1 MYNREDLQNRVE
13 IAISDIHKLNIVKQ
27 IRERALFQLKEYF
40 DSNKILQILNKMI
53 PIQTLSEN
61 ELINLCTFLRR
72 NGILNINPSEYWT
85 DIEQTTASNDRVK
98 MNQYSN
104 IQTLNLQNVLKID
117 GFNTQYV
124 TQLSYEQLAN
134 LLNVGLI
141 SYNFATQRRARV
153 IKVRN
158 RVERVASI
166 NMDNVQAI
174 KNEILNGTFQTNT
187 ITLNIRATG
196 KEMFSYS
203 SENMSLSIPIS
214 KEDNSIDCIDGY
226 HRLKAIQLAYSEN
239 KNIEGSMI
247 VSIKNLTLEQARY
260 FILQESKG
268 TLNNQHD
275 LELYDMSGNIAKLIH
290 EINTYN
296 NKNNI
301 LYNSITSENNNANT
315 LIFYDVFAEILQISF
330 GDLLNESNVIE
341 LYKLKQFIV
350 DVYSIVYSLICKR
363 FNANTVREL
372 TGLPVDQMVM
382 SGFLFIA
389 HEMYVSNNKEVDVQ
403 KLEKIVKKIDFNDD
417 RLTYNNFNDKYDVNR
432 YTKAWIKLAKVK
444 LK

>member
-13 IAISDIHKLNIVKQ
+13 IAISDIHKLNMAKQ
-27 IRERALFQLKEYF
+27 IRERMLFQMKEYF
-40 DSNKILQILNKMI
+40 DSNKTLQILNKMI

-85 DIEQTTASNDRVK
+85 EIEQTTASNDRVK

-214 KEDNSIDCIDGY
+214 EDNSIDCIDGY
-226 HRLKAIQLAYSEN
+226 HRLKAIQLAYGEN
-239 KNIEGSMI
+239 NNIKGSMI
-247 VSIKNLTLEQARY
+247 VSIKNLTVEQARY
-260 FILQESKG
+260 FIIQESKG

-275 LELYDMSGNIAKLIH
+275 IELYDMSGNIAKLTH

-315 LIFYDVFAEILQISF
+315 LIFYDTFAEILRLSF
-330 GDLLNESNVIE
+330 GDLLNEADTIE
-341 LYKLKQFIV
+341 IYKLKQFIV

-363 FNANTVREL
+363 FNVNSVQEL
-372 TGLPVDQMVM
+372 TGLPADQMFM
-382 SGFLFIA
+382 CGFLFVA
-389 HEMYVSNNKEVDVQ
+389 HEMYVTNNNEVDVQ
-403 KLEKIVKKIDFNDD
+403 KLEKIVRKIDFDDD
-417 RLTYNNFNDKYDVNR
+417 RLTYTNFNDKYDVNR
-432 YTKAWIKLAKVK
+432 YVKAWIKLAKVK
-444 LK
+444 TK

>member
-13 IAISDIHKLNIVKQ
+13 MTISDIHKLNMAKQ
-27 IRERALFQLKEYF
+27 IRERMLFQLKEYF
-40 DSNKILQILNKMI
+40 DSNKTLQILNKMI

-61 ELINLCTFLRR
+61 ELINLCMFLRR
-72 NGILNINPSEYWT
+72 NGILNINPSDYWT
-85 DIEQTTASNDRVK
+85 EIEQTKASNDIIK

-158 RVERVASI
+158 RVERVATI
-166 NMDNVQAI
+166 NMENVQAI
-174 KNEILNGTFQTNT
+174 KNEIINGTFQTNT

-203 SENMSLSIPIS
+203 SEN
-214 KEDNSIDCIDGY
+214 
-226 HRLKAIQLAYSEN
+226 
-239 KNIEGSMI
+239 KNIKGSMI
-247 VSIKNLTLEQARY
+247 VSIKNLTIEQARY

-268 TLNNQHD
+268 TLNNQHE

-290 EINTYN
+290 EINSYN

-301 LYNSITSENNNANT
+301 LYNSITSKNNDVNT
-315 LIFYDVFAEILQISF
+315 LIFYDVFAEILQLSF
-330 GDLLNESNVIE
+330 GDLLNEADTIE

-350 DVYSIVYSLICKR
+350 DVYSIAYSLICKR
-363 FNANTVREL
+363 FNVNTVREL
-372 TGLPVDQMVM
+372 TGVAVDQMLM
-382 SGFLFIA
+382 CGFLFVA

-403 KLEKIVKKIDFNDD
+403 KLEKIVRKIDFDD
-417 RLTYNNFNDKYDVNR
+417 DKLTYTNFNDKYDVNR

-444 LK
+444 IK

>member
-13 IAISDIHKLNIVKQ
+13 MTISDIHKLNIVKQ
-27 IRERALFQLKEYF
+27 IRERMLFQLKEYF

-61 ELINLCTFLRR
+61 ELINLCMFLRR
-72 NGILNINPSEYWT
+72 NGILNINPSDYWT
-85 DIEQTTASNDRVK
+85 EIEQTTASNDRIK

-141 SYNFATQRRARV
+141 SYNFATQRRAKV

-166 NMDNVQAI
+166 NMDNVLDI
-174 KNEILNGTFQTNT
+174 KNEILNGTFQINT

-203 SENMSLSIPIS
+203 SENMALSIPIS
-214 KEDNSIDCIDGY
+214 EDNSIDCIDGY

-239 KNIEGSMI
+239 KNIKGSMI
-247 VSIKNLTLEQARY
+247 VSIKNLSVEQARY

-268 TLNNQHD
+268 TLNNQHE

-290 EINTYN
+290 EINSYN

-301 LYNSITSENNNANT
+301 LYNSITSKNNDVNT
-315 LIFYDVFAEILQISF
+315 LIFYDVFAEILQLSF
-330 GDLLNESNVIE
+330 GDLLNEADTIE

-350 DVYSIVYSLICKR
+350 DTYSIAYSLICKR
-363 FNANTVREL
+363 FNVNTVREL
-372 TGLPVDQMVM
+372 TGLPIDQMFM
-382 SGFLFIA
+382 SGFLFVA
-389 HEMYVSNNKEVDVQ
+389 YEMYTSNNKEVDVQ
-403 KLEKIVKKIDFNDD
+403 KLEKIVRKIDFNDD
-417 RLTYNNFNDKYDVNR
+417 KLTYTNFNDKYDVNR
-432 YTKAWIKLAKVK
+432 YVKAWIKLAKVK
-444 LK
+444 TK

>member
-13 IAISDIHKLNIVKQ
+13 IAISDIHKLNMAKQ
-27 IRERALFQLKEYF
+27 IRERMLFQLKEYF
-40 DSNKILQILNKMI
+40 DSNKTLQILNKMI

-85 DIEQTTASNDRVK
+85 EIEQTTASNDRIK
-98 MNQYSN
+98 INKYSN

-214 KEDNSIDCIDGY
+214 EDNSIDCIDGY
-226 HRLKAIQLAYSEN
+226 HRLKAIQLAYGEN
-239 KNIEGSMI
+239 NNIKGSMI
-247 VSIKNLTLEQARY
+247 VSIKNLTVEQARY
-260 FILQESKG
+260 FIIQESKG

-275 LELYDMSGNIAKLIH
+275 IELYDMSGNIAKLTH

-315 LIFYDVFAEILQISF
+315 LIFYDTFAEILRLSF
-330 GDLLNESNVIE
+330 GDLLNEADTIE
-341 LYKLKQFIV
+341 IYKLKQFIV

-363 FNANTVREL
+363 FNVNSVQEL
-372 TGLPVDQMVM
+372 TGLPADQMFM
-382 SGFLFIA
+382 CGFLFVA
-389 HEMYVSNNKEVDVQ
+389 HEMYVTNNNEVDVQ
-403 KLEKIVKKIDFNDD
+403 KLEKIVRKIDFDDD
-417 RLTYNNFNDKYDVNR
+417 RLTYTNFNDKYDVNR
-432 YTKAWIKLAKVK
+432 YVKAWIKLAKVK
-444 LK
+444 IK

>member
-13 IAISDIHKLNIVKQ
+13 MTISDIHKLNMAKQ
-27 IRERALFQLKEYF
+27 IKERALFQLKEYF
-40 DSNKILQILNKMI
+40 DTNKILQILNKMI

-61 ELINLCTFLRR
+61 ELINLCTFLRC
-72 NGILNINPSEYWT
+72 NGILNINPSDYWT
-85 DIEQTTASNDRVK
+85 EIEQTKASNDIIK

-141 SYNFATQRRARV
+141 SYNFATQRRARI

-166 NMDNVQAI
+166 NMENVHAI
-174 KNEILNGTFQTNT
+174 KNELLNGTFQTNT

-203 SENMSLSIPIS
+203 SENMALSIPIS
-214 KEDNSIDCIDGY
+214 EDNSIDCIDGY

-239 KNIEGSMI
+239 KNIKGSMI
-247 VSIKNLTLEQARY
+247 VSIKNLTVEQARY
-260 FILQESKG
+260 FIIQESKG
-268 TLNNQHD
+268 TLNNQHE
-275 LELYDMSGNIAKLIH
+275 LELYDMSINVAKLIH
-290 EINTYN
+290 EINSYN

-315 LIFYDVFAEILQISF
+315 LIFYDVFAEILQLSF
-330 GDLLNESNVIE
+330 GDLLNEADTIE

-350 DVYSIVYSLICKR
+350 DVYSIAYSLICKR
-363 FNANTVREL
+363 CNVNTVREL
-372 TGLPVDQMVM
+372 TGLPIDQMFM
-382 SGFLFIA
+382 CGLLFVA
-389 HEMYVSNNKEVDVQ
+389 YEMYVTNNKEVDVQ
-403 KLEKIVKKIDFNDD
+403 KLEKIVRKIDFNDD
-417 RLTYNNFNDKYDVNR
+417 KLTYTNFNDKYDVNR
-432 YTKAWIKLAKVK
+432 YVKAWIKLAKVK
-444 LK
+444 TK

>member
-13 IAISDIHKLNIVKQ
+13 IAISDIHKLNMAKQ
-27 IRERALFQLKEYF
+27 IRERMLFQLKEYF
-40 DSNKILQILNKMI
+40 DSNKTLQILNKMI

-85 DIEQTTASNDRVK
+85 EIEQTTASNDRIK
-98 MNQYSN
+98 INKYSN

-214 KEDNSIDCIDGY
+214 EDNSIDCIDGY
-226 HRLKAIQLAYSEN
+226 HRLKAIQLAYGEN
-239 KNIEGSMI
+239 NNIKGSMI
-247 VSIKNLTLEQARY
+247 VSIKNLTVEQARY
-260 FILQESKG
+260 FIIQESKG

-275 LELYDMSGNIAKLIH
+275 IELYDMSGNIAKLTH

-315 LIFYDVFAEILQISF
+315 LIFYDTFAEILRLSF
-330 GDLLNESNVIE
+330 GDLLNEADTIE
-341 LYKLKQFIV
+341 IYKLKQFIV

-363 FNANTVREL
+363 FNVNSVQEL
-372 TGLPVDQMVM
+372 TGLPADQMFM
-382 SGFLFIA
+382 CGFLFVA
-389 HEMYVSNNKEVDVQ
+389 HEMYVSNNNEVDVQ
-403 KLEKIVKKIDFNDD
+403 KLEKIVRKIDFNDD
-417 RLTYNNFNDKYDVNR
+417 KLTYTNFNDKYDVNR
-432 YTKAWIKLAKVK
+432 YVKAWIKLAKVK
-444 LK
+444 TK

>member
-1 MYNREDLQNRVE
+1 MYNREELQNRVE
-13 IAISDIHKLNIVKQ
+13 MTISDIHKLNIVKQ
-27 IRERALFQLKEYF
+27 IRERMLFQLKEYF

-61 ELINLCTFLRR
+61 ELINLCMFLRR
-72 NGILNINPSEYWT
+72 NGILNINPSDYWT
-85 DIEQTTASNDRVK
+85 EIEQTTASNDRIK

-141 SYNFATQRRARV
+141 SYNFATQRRAKV

-166 NMDNVQAI
+166 NMDNVLDI
-174 KNEILNGTFQTNT
+174 KNEILNGTFQINT

-203 SENMSLSIPIS
+203 SENMALSIPIS
-214 KEDNSIDCIDGY
+214 EDNSIDCIDGY

-239 KNIEGSMI
+239 KNIKGSMI
-247 VSIKNLTLEQARY
+247 VSIKNLSVEQARY

-268 TLNNQHD
+268 TLNNQHE

-290 EINTYN
+290 EINSYN

-301 LYNSITSENNNANT
+301 LYNSITSKNNDVNT
-315 LIFYDVFAEILQISF
+315 LIFYDVFAEILQLSF
-330 GDLLNESNVIE
+330 GDLLNEADTIE

-350 DVYSIVYSLICKR
+350 DTYSIAYSLICKR
-363 FNANTVREL
+363 FNVNTVREL
-372 TGLPVDQMVM
+372 TGLPIDQMFM
-382 SGFLFIA
+382 SGFLFVA
-389 HEMYVSNNKEVDVQ
+389 YEMYTSNNKEVDVQ
-403 KLEKIVKKIDFNDD
+403 KLEKIVRKIDFNDD
-417 RLTYNNFNDKYDVNR
+417 KLTYTNFNDKYDVNR
-432 YTKAWIKLAKVK
+432 YVKAWTKLAQVK
-444 LK
+444 IK

>member
-13 IAISDIHKLNIVKQ
+13 IAISDIHKLNRIKQ

-40 DSNKILQILNKMI
+40 DTNKILQILNKMI
-53 PIQTLSEN
+53 PIQSLSEN

-72 NGILNINPSEYWT
+72 NGILNINPSDYWT
-85 DIEQTTASNDRVK
+85 EIEQTTASNDRIK

-117 GFNTQYV
+117 GFNNTQYV

-141 SYNFATQRRARV
+141 SYNFATQRRAKV

-196 KEMFSYS
+196 KEVFSYS
-203 SENMSLSIPIS
+203 SENMALSIPIS
-214 KEDNSIDCIDGY
+214 EDNSIDCIDGY
-226 HRLKAIQLAYSEN
+226 HRLKAIELAYSEN

-247 VSIKNLTLEQARY
+247 VSIKNLSVEQARY
-260 FILQESKG
+260 FIIQESKG

-275 LELYDMSGNIAKLIH
+275 IELYDMSGNIAKLIH
-290 EINTYN
+290 EINSYN

-301 LYNSITSENNNANT
+301 LYNSITSENNDANT

-330 GDLLNESNVIE
+330 GDLLNEADTIE

-350 DVYSIVYSLICKR
+350 DVYSISYMLICKR
-363 FNANTVREL
+363 HNVSNIREL
-372 TGLPVDQMVM
+372 TGLPIDQMFM
-382 SGFLFIA
+382 CGFLFVA
-389 HEMYVSNNKEVDVQ
+389 YEMYVTNNKEVDVQ
-403 KLEKIVKKIDFNDD
+403 KLEKIVRKIDFDD
-417 RLTYNNFNDKYDVNR
+417 DKLTYTNFNDKYDVNR
-432 YTKAWIKLAKVK
+432 YVKAWTKLAKVK
-444 LK
+444 IK

>member
-13 IAISDIHKLNIVKQ
+13 IAISDIHKLNMAKQ
-27 IRERALFQLKEYF
+27 IKERMLFQLKEYF
-40 DSNKILQILNKMI
+40 DSNKTLQILNKMI

-72 NGILNINPSEYWT
+72 NGILNINPSDYWT
-85 DIEQTTASNDRVK
+85 EIEQTTASNDRIK
-98 MNQYSN
+98 INKYSN

-214 KEDNSIDCIDGY
+214 EDNSIDCIDGY
-226 HRLKAIQLAYSEN
+226 HRLKAIQLAYGEN
-239 KNIEGSMI
+239 NNIKGSMI
-247 VSIKNLTLEQARY
+247 VSIKNLTVEQARY
-260 FILQESKG
+260 FIIQESKG

-275 LELYDMSGNIAKLIH
+275 IELYDMSGNIAKLTH

-315 LIFYDVFAEILQISF
+315 LIFYDTFAEILRLSF
-330 GDLLNESNVIE
+330 GDLLNEADTIE
-341 LYKLKQFIV
+341 IYKLKQFIV

-363 FNANTVREL
+363 FNVNSVQEL
-372 TGLPVDQMVM
+372 TGLPADQMFM
-382 SGFLFIA
+382 CGFLFVA
-389 HEMYVSNNKEVDVQ
+389 HEMYVTNNNEVDVQ
-403 KLEKIVKKIDFNDD
+403 KLEKIVRKIDFDDD
-417 RLTYNNFNDKYDVNR
+417 RLTYTNFNDKYDVNR
-432 YTKAWIKLAKVK
+432 YVKAWIKLAKVK
-444 LK
+444 IK

>member
-13 IAISDIHKLNIVKQ
+13 IAISDIHKLNMAKQ
-27 IRERALFQLKEYF
+27 IKERMLFQLKEYF
-40 DSNKILQILNKMI
+40 DTNKTLQILNKMI

-85 DIEQTTASNDRVK
+85 EIEQTTASNDRIK
-98 MNQYSN
+98 INKYSN

-214 KEDNSIDCIDGY
+214 EDNSIDCIDGY
-226 HRLKAIQLAYSEN
+226 HRLKAIQLAYGEN
-239 KNIEGSMI
+239 NNIKGSMI
-247 VSIKNLTLEQARY
+247 VSIKNLTVEQARY
-260 FILQESKG
+260 FIIQESKG

-275 LELYDMSGNIAKLIH
+275 IELYDMSGNIAKLTH

-315 LIFYDVFAEILQISF
+315 LIFYDTFAEILRLSF
-330 GDLLNESNVIE
+330 GDLLNEADTIE
-341 LYKLKQFIV
+341 IYKLKQFIV

-363 FNANTVREL
+363 FNVNSVQEL
-372 TGLPVDQMVM
+372 TGLPADQMFM
-382 SGFLFIA
+382 CGFLFVA

-403 KLEKIVKKIDFNDD
+403 KLEKIVRKIDFNDD
-417 RLTYNNFNDKYDVNR
+417 KLTYTNFNDKYDVNR
-432 YTKAWIKLAKVK
+432 YVKAWIKLAKVK
-444 LK
+444 IK

>member
-13 IAISDIHKLNIVKQ
+13 MAISDIHKLNIAKQ
-27 IRERALFQLKEYF
+27 IRERMLFQLKEYF
-40 DSNKILQILNKMI
+40 DSNKTLQILNKMI

-61 ELINLCTFLRR
+61 ELINLCMFLRR
-72 NGILNINPSEYWT
+72 NGILSINPIDYWT
-85 DIEQTTASNDRVK
+85 ELEQTTASNDRIK
-98 MNQYSN
+98 INQYSN

-141 SYNFATQRRARV
+141 SYNFTTQRRARV

-166 NMDNVQAI
+166 NMENVLAI

-203 SENMSLSIPIS
+203 SENMALSIPIS
-214 KEDNSIDCIDGY
+214 EDNSIDCIDGY

-239 KNIEGSMI
+239 KNINGSMI
-247 VSIKNLTLEQARY
+247 VSIKNLTIEQARH

-268 TLNNQHD
+268 TLNNQHE

-290 EINTYN
+290 EINSYN

-301 LYNSITSENNNANT
+301 LYNSITSENNDVNT
-315 LIFYDVFAEILQISF
+315 LIFYDVFAEILRLSF
-330 GDLLNESNVIE
+330 GDLLNEADTIE

-350 DVYSIVYSLICKR
+350 DTYSIAYSLICKR
-363 FNANTVREL
+363 FNVNTVREL
-372 TGLPVDQMVM
+372 TGVAVDQMFM
-382 SGFLFIA
+382 CGFLFVA
-389 HEMYVSNNKEVDVQ
+389 YEMYVSNNKEVDVQ
-403 KLEKIVKKIDFNDD
+403 KLEKIVRKIDFNDD
-417 RLTYNNFNDKYDVNR
+417 KLTYTNFNDKYDVNR
-432 YTKAWIKLAKVK
+432 YVKAWTKLAQVK
-444 LK
+444 IK

>member
-13 IAISDIHKLNIVKQ
+13 IAISDIHKLNMAKQ
-27 IRERALFQLKEYF
+27 IKERMLFQLKEYF
-40 DSNKILQILNKMI
+40 DTNKTLQILNKMI

-72 NGILNINPSEYWT
+72 NGILNINPSDYWT
-85 DIEQTTASNDRVK
+85 EIEQTTASNDRIK
-98 MNQYSN
+98 INKYSN

-214 KEDNSIDCIDGY
+214 EDNSIDCIDGY
-226 HRLKAIQLAYSEN
+226 HRLKAIQLAYGEN
-239 KNIEGSMI
+239 NNIKGSMI
-247 VSIKNLTLEQARY
+247 VSIKNLTVEQARY
-260 FILQESKG
+260 FIIQESKG

-275 LELYDMSGNIAKLIH
+275 IELYDMSGNIAKLTH

-315 LIFYDVFAEILQISF
+315 LIFYDTFAEILRLSF
-330 GDLLNESNVIE
+330 GDLLNEADTIE
-341 LYKLKQFIV
+341 IYKLKQFIV

-363 FNANTVREL
+363 FNVNSVQEL
-372 TGLPVDQMVM
+372 TGLPADQMFM
-382 SGFLFIA
+382 CGFLFVA
-389 HEMYVSNNKEVDVQ
+389 HEMYVTNNNEVDVQ
-403 KLEKIVKKIDFNDD
+403 KLEKIVRKIDFDDD
-417 RLTYNNFNDKYDVNR
+417 RLTYTNFNDKYDVNR
-432 YTKAWIKLAKVK
+432 YVKAWIKLAKVK
-444 LK
+444 IK

>member
-13 IAISDIHKLNIVKQ
+13 MAISDIHKLNIAKQ
-27 IRERALFQLKEYF
+27 IRERMLFQLKEYF
-40 DSNKILQILNKMI
+40 DSNKTLQILNKMI

-61 ELINLCTFLRR
+61 ELINLCMFLRR
-72 NGILNINPSEYWT
+72 NGILSINPIDYWT
-85 DIEQTTASNDRVK
+85 ELEQTTASNDRIK
-98 MNQYSN
+98 INQYSN

-166 NMDNVQAI
+166 NMENVQAI

-203 SENMSLSIPIS
+203 SENMTLSIPIS
-214 KEDNSIDCIDGY
+214 EDNSIDCIDGY

-239 KNIEGSMI
+239 KNINGSMI
-247 VSIKNLTLEQARY
+247 VSIKNLTIEQARH

-268 TLNNQHD
+268 TLNNQHE

-290 EINTYN
+290 EINSYN

-301 LYNSITSENNNANT
+301 LYNSITSENNDVNT
-315 LIFYDVFAEILQISF
+315 LIFYDVFAEILRLSF
-330 GDLLNESNVIE
+330 GDLLNEADTIE

-350 DVYSIVYSLICKR
+350 DTYSIAYSLICKR
-363 FNANTVREL
+363 FNVNTVREL
-372 TGLPVDQMVM
+372 TGVAVDQMVM
-382 SGFLFIA
+382 SGFLFVA
-389 HEMYVSNNKEVDVQ
+389 YEMYVSNNKEVDVQ
-403 KLEKIVKKIDFNDD
+403 KLEKIVRKIDFNDD
-417 RLTYNNFNDKYDVNR
+417 KLTYTNFNDKYDVNR
-432 YTKAWIKLAKVK
+432 YVKAWTKLAQVK
-444 LK
+444 IK

>member
-13 IAISDIHKLNIVKQ
+13 IAISDIHKLNMAKQ
-27 IRERALFQLKEYF
+27 IRERMLFQLKEYF
-40 DSNKILQILNKMI
+40 DSNKTLQILNKMI

-61 ELINLCTFLRR
+61 ELINICMFLRR
-72 NGILNINPSEYWT
+72 NGILNINPSDYWT
-85 DIEQTTASNDRVK
+85 EIEQTKASNDIIK

-166 NMDNVQAI
+166 NMENVLAI

-203 SENMSLSIPIS
+203 SENMALSIPIG
-214 KEDNSIDCIDGY
+214 EDNSIDCIDGY
-226 HRLKAIQLAYSEN
+226 HRLKAIQLAYGEN
-239 KNIEGSMI
+239 NNIKGNMI
-247 VSIKNLTLEQARY
+247 VSIKNLTIEQARY
-260 FILQESKG
+260 FIIQESKG
-268 TLNNQHD
+268 TVNNQHD
-275 LELYDMSGNIAKLIH
+275 IELYDMSGNIAKLIH
-290 EINTYN
+290 EINSYN

-301 LYNSITSENNNANT
+301 LYNSITSKNNDVNT
-315 LIFYDVFAEILQISF
+315 LIFYDVFAEILQLSF
-330 GDLLNESNVIE
+330 GDLLNEADTIE

-350 DVYSIVYSLICKR
+350 DVYSIAYSLICKR
-363 FNANTVREL
+363 FNVNTVREL
-372 TGLPVDQMVM
+372 TGVAVDQMLM
-382 SGFLFIA
+382 CGFLFVA

-403 KLEKIVKKIDFNDD
+403 KLEKIVRKIDFDD
-417 RLTYNNFNDKYDVNR
+417 DKLTYTNFNDKYDVNR

-444 LK
+444 IK

>member
-13 IAISDIHKLNIVKQ
+13 IAISDIHKLNMAKQ
-27 IRERALFQLKEYF
+27 IKERALFQLKEYF
-40 DSNKILQILNKMI
+40 DSNKTLQILNKMI

-72 NGILNINPSEYWT
+72 NGILNINPSDYWT
-85 DIEQTTASNDRVK
+85 EIEQTTASNDRVK

-141 SYNFATQRRARV
+141 SYNFATQRRARI

-166 NMDNVQAI
+166 NMENVQAI

-196 KEMFSYS
+196 KEIFSYNN
-203 SENMSLSIPIS
+203 ENMALSIPVS
-214 KEDNSIDCIDGY
+214 EDNSIDCIDGY

-239 KNIEGSMI
+239 KNIKGSMI
-247 VSIKNLTLEQARY
+247 VSIKNLTIEQARY

-268 TLNNQHD
+268 TVNNQHE

-290 EINTYN
+290 EINSYN

-301 LYNSITSENNNANT
+301 LYNSITSENNDANT
-315 LIFYDVFAEILQISF
+315 LIFYDVFAEILRLSF
-330 GDLLNESNVIE
+330 GDLLNEADTIE

-350 DVYSIVYSLICKR
+350 DVYSIAYSLICKR
-363 FNANTVREL
+363 FNVNTVREL
-372 TGLPVDQMVM
+372 TGVAVDQMFM
-382 SGFLFIA
+382 CGFLFVA
-389 HEMYVSNNKEVDVQ
+389 HEMYVTNNNEVDVQ
-403 KLEKIVKKIDFNDD
+403 KLEKIVRKIDFNDD
-417 RLTYNNFNDKYDVNR
+417 KLTYTNFNDKYDVNR
-432 YTKAWIKLAKVK
+432 YVKAWIKLAKVK
-444 LK
+444 IK

>member
-13 IAISDIHKLNIVKQ
+13 MAISDIHKLNMAKQ
-27 IRERALFQLKEYF
+27 IRERMLFQLKEYF

-61 ELINLCTFLRR
+61 ELINLCMFLRR
-72 NGILNINPSEYWT
+72 NGILNINPSDYWT
-85 DIEQTTASNDRVK
+85 EVEQTTASNDRIK

-104 IQTLNLQNVLKID
+104 IQTLNFQNVLKID

-141 SYNFATQRRARV
+141 SYNFATQRRAKV

-196 KEMFSYS
+196 KEIFSYN
-203 SENMSLSIPIS
+203 SENMTLNIPIS

-239 KNIEGSMI
+239 KNIKGSMI
-247 VSIKNLTLEQARY
+247 VSIKNLTMEQARY

-268 TLNNQHD
+268 TINNQHE
-275 LELYDMSGNIAKLIH
+275 LELYDMSGNIAKLTH

-315 LIFYDVFAEILQISF
+315 LIFYDTFAEILRLSF

-341 LYKLKQFIV
+341 IYKLKQFIV
-350 DVYSIVYSLICKR
+350 DVYSISYMLICKR
-363 FNANTVREL
+363 HNVSNIREL
-372 TGLPVDQMVM
+372 TGVAVDQMFM
-382 SGFLFIA
+382 SGFLFVA

-403 KLEKIVKKIDFNDD
+403 KLEKIVRKIDFNDD
-417 RLTYNNFNDKYDVNR
+417 KLTYTNFNDKYDVNR
-432 YTKAWIKLAKVK
+432 YTKAWTKLAQVK
-444 LK
+444 IK

>member
-13 IAISDIHKLNIVKQ
+13 MTISDIHKLNMAKQ
-27 IRERALFQLKEYF
+27 IKERALFQLKEYF
-40 DSNKILQILNKMI
+40 DSNKTLQILNKMI

-72 NGILNINPSEYWT
+72 NGILNINPSDYWT
-85 DIEQTTASNDRVK
+85 EIEQTTASNDRVK

-104 IQTLNLQNVLKID
+104 IQTLKLQNVLKID

-141 SYNFATQRRARV
+141 SYNFSTQRRARV

-196 KEMFSYS
+196 KEIFSYNN
-203 SENMSLSIPIS
+203 ENMTLSIPIS
-214 KEDNSIDCIDGY
+214 EDNSIDCIDGY

-239 KNIEGSMI
+239 KNIKGSMI
-247 VSIKNLTLEQARY
+247 VSIKNLTIEQARY
-260 FILQESKG
+260 FIIQESKG
-268 TLNNQHD
+268 TLNNQHE
-275 LELYDMSGNIAKLIH
+275 LELYDMSRNVAKLIH
-290 EINTYN
+290 EINSYN

-301 LYNSITSENNNANT
+301 LYNSITSENNDVNT
-315 LIFYDVFAEILQISF
+315 LIFYDVFAEILQLSF
-330 GDLLNESNVIE
+330 GDLLNEADTIE

-350 DVYSIVYSLICKR
+350 DVYSIAYSLICKR
-363 FNANTVREL
+363 FNVNTVREL
-372 TGLPVDQMVM
+372 TGLPIDQMVM
-382 SGFLFIA
+382 SGFLFVA
-389 HEMYVSNNKEVDVQ
+389 YEMYVTNNNEVDVQ
-403 KLEKIVKKIDFNDD
+403 KLEKIVRKIDFNDD
-417 RLTYNNFNDKYDVNR
+417 KLTYTNFNDKYDVNR
-432 YTKAWIKLAKVK
+432 YVKAWIKLAKVK
-444 LK
+444 IK

>member
-13 IAISDIHKLNIVKQ
+13 MTISDIHKLNIVKQ
-27 IRERALFQLKEYF
+27 IRERMLFQLKEYF

-61 ELINLCTFLRR
+61 ELINLCMFLRR
-72 NGILNINPSEYWT
+72 NGILNINPSDYWT
-85 DIEQTTASNDRVK
+85 EIEQTTASNDRIK

-141 SYNFATQRRARV
+141 SYNFATQRRAKV

-166 NMDNVQAI
+166 NMDNVLDI
-174 KNEILNGTFQTNT
+174 KNEILNGTFQINT

-203 SENMSLSIPIS
+203 SENMALSIPIS
-214 KEDNSIDCIDGY
+214 EDNSIDCIDGY

-239 KNIEGSMI
+239 KNIKGSMI
-247 VSIKNLTLEQARY
+247 VSIKNLSVEQARY

-268 TLNNQHD
+268 TLNNQHE

-290 EINTYN
+290 EINSYN

-301 LYNSITSENNNANT
+301 LYNSITSKNNDVNT
-315 LIFYDVFAEILQISF
+315 LIFYDVFAEILQLSF
-330 GDLLNESNVIE
+330 GDLLNEADTIE

-350 DVYSIVYSLICKR
+350 DVYSIAYSLICKR
-363 FNANTVREL
+363 CNVSSVREL
-372 TGLPVDQMVM
+372 TGLPIDQMFM
-382 SGFLFIA
+382 SGFLFVA
-389 HEMYVSNNKEVDVQ
+389 YEMYTSNNKEVDVQ
-403 KLEKIVKKIDFNDD
+403 KLEKIVRKIDFNDD
-417 RLTYNNFNDKYDVNR
+417 KLTYTNFNDKYDVNR
-432 YTKAWIKLAKVK
+432 YVKAWIKLAKVK
-444 LK
+444 TK

>member
-13 IAISDIHKLNIVKQ
+13 IAISDIHKLNMAKQ
-27 IRERALFQLKEYF
+27 IRERMLFQLKEYF
-40 DSNKILQILNKMI
+40 DSNKTLQILNKMI

-72 NGILNINPSEYWT
+72 NGILNINPSDYWT
-85 DIEQTTASNDRVK
+85 EIEQTTASNDRIK
-98 MNQYSN
+98 INQYSN

-214 KEDNSIDCIDGY
+214 EDNSIDCIDGY
-226 HRLKAIQLAYSEN
+226 HRLKAIQLAYGEN
-239 KNIEGSMI
+239 NNIKGSMI
-247 VSIKNLTLEQARY
+247 VSIKNLTVEQARY
-260 FILQESKG
+260 FIIQESKG

-275 LELYDMSGNIAKLIH
+275 IELYDMSGNIAKLTH

-315 LIFYDVFAEILQISF
+315 LIFYDTFAEILRLSF
-330 GDLLNESNVIE
+330 GDLLNEADTIE
-341 LYKLKQFIV
+341 IYKLKQFIV

-363 FNANTVREL
+363 FNVNSVQEL
-372 TGLPVDQMVM
+372 TGLPADQMFM
-382 SGFLFIA
+382 CGFLFVA

-403 KLEKIVKKIDFNDD
+403 KLEKIVRKIDFDDD
-417 RLTYNNFNDKYDVNR
+417 RLTYTNFNDKYDVNR
-432 YTKAWIKLAKVK
+432 YVKAWIKLAKVK
-444 LK
+444 TK

>member
-13 IAISDIHKLNIVKQ
+13 MTISDIHKLNIVKQ
-27 IRERALFQLKEYF
+27 IRERMLFQLKEYF

-61 ELINLCTFLRR
+61 ELINLCMFLRR
-72 NGILNINPSEYWT
+72 NGILNINPSDYWT
-85 DIEQTTASNDRVK
+85 EIEQTTASNDRIK

-203 SENMSLSIPIS
+203 SENMALSIPIS
-214 KEDNSIDCIDGY
+214 EDNSIDCIDGY

-239 KNIEGSMI
+239 KNIKGSMI
-247 VSIKNLTLEQARY
+247 VSIKNLSVEQARY

-268 TLNNQHD
+268 TLNNQHE

-290 EINTYN
+290 EINSYN

-301 LYNSITSENNNANT
+301 LYNSITSKNNDVNT
-315 LIFYDVFAEILQISF
+315 LIFYDVFAEILRLSF
-330 GDLLNESNVIE
+330 GDLLNEADTIE

-350 DVYSIVYSLICKR
+350 DTYSIAYSLICKR
-363 FNANTVREL
+363 FNVNTVREL
-372 TGLPVDQMVM
+372 TGLPIDQMFM
-382 SGFLFIA
+382 SGFLFVA
-389 HEMYVSNNKEVDVQ
+389 YEMYTSNNKEVDVQ
-403 KLEKIVKKIDFNDD
+403 KLEKIVRKIDFNDD
-417 RLTYNNFNDKYDVNR
+417 KLTYTNFNDKYDVNR
-432 YTKAWIKLAKVK
+432 YVKAWIKLAKVK
-444 LK
+444 IK

>member
-13 IAISDIHKLNIVKQ
+13 IAISDIHKLNMAKQ
-27 IRERALFQLKEYF
+27 IRERMLFQLKEYF

-61 ELINLCTFLRR
+61 ELINLCMFLRR

-85 DIEQTTASNDRVK
+85 ELEQTTASNDRIK

-166 NMDNVQAI
+166 NMENVLAI

-196 KEMFSYS
+196 KEIFSYS
-203 SENMSLSIPIS
+203 SENMTLNIPIG
-214 KEDNSIDCIDGY
+214 EDNSIDCIDGY
-226 HRLKAIQLAYSEN
+226 HRLKAIQLAYGEN
-239 KNIEGSMI
+239 NNIKGSMI
-247 VSIKNLTLEQARY
+247 VSIKNLTIEQARY
-260 FILQESKG
+260 FIIQESKG
-268 TLNNQHD
+268 TLNNQHE

-290 EINTYN
+290 EINSYN

-301 LYNSITSENNNANT
+301 LHNSITSKNNDVNT
-315 LIFYDVFAEILQISF
+315 LIFYDVFAEILQLSF
-330 GDLLNESNVIE
+330 GDLLNEADTIE

-350 DVYSIVYSLICKR
+350 DVYSIAYSLICKR
-363 FNANTVREL
+363 FNVNTVREL
-372 TGLPVDQMVM
+372 TGVAVDQMLM
-382 SGFLFIA
+382 CGFLFVA

-403 KLEKIVKKIDFNDD
+403 KLEKIVRKIDFDD
-417 RLTYNNFNDKYDVNR
+417 DKLTYTNFNDKYDVNR

-444 LK
+444 IK

>member
-13 IAISDIHKLNIVKQ
+13 MAISDIHKLNMAKQ
-27 IRERALFQLKEYF
+27 IRERMLFQLKEYF
-40 DSNKILQILNKMI
+40 DSNKTLQILNKMI

-72 NGILNINPSEYWT
+72 NGILNINPNEYWT
-85 DIEQTTASNDRVK
+85 ELEQTTASNDKVK

-117 GFNTQYV
+117 GFNNTQYV

-134 LLNVGLI
+134 LLNVGVI
-141 SYNFATQRRARV
+141 SYNFATQRRARI

-166 NMDNVQAI
+166 NMDNVVAI

-196 KEMFSYS
+196 KEMFSYN
-203 SENMSLSIPIS
+203 SENMALSIPIT
-214 KEDNSIDCIDGY
+214 EDNSIDCIDGY

-239 KNIEGSMI
+239 NNVEGSMI
-247 VSIKNLTLEQARY
+247 VSIKNLTIEQARY

-268 TLNNQHD
+268 TLNNQHE

-290 EINTYN
+290 EINSYN

-301 LYNSITSENNNANT
+301 LYNSITSENNNENT
-315 LIFYDVFAEILQISF
+315 LIFYDVFAEILQVSF
-330 GDLLNESNVIE
+330 GDLLNEADTIE

-350 DVYSIVYSLICKR
+350 DVYSIAYSLICKR
-363 FNANTVREL
+363 FNVNTVREL
-372 TGLPVDQMVM
+372 TGLPIDQMVI
-382 SGFLFIA
+382 SGFLFVA
-389 HEMYVSNNKEVDVQ
+389 HEMYVSNNNEVDVQ
-403 KLEKIVKKIDFNDD
+403 KLEKIVRKIDFDDD
-417 RLTYNNFNDKYDVNR
+417 RLTYTNFNDKYDVNR
-432 YTKAWIKLAKVK
+432 YTKMWIKLAKVK
-444 LK
+444 VK

>member
-13 IAISDIHKLNIVKQ
+13 IAISDIHKLNMAKQ
-27 IRERALFQLKEYF
+27 IRERMLFQIKEYF
-40 DSNKILQILNKMI
+40 DTNKTLQLLNKMI

-72 NGILNINPSEYWT
+72 NGILNINPSDYWT
-85 DIEQTTASNDRVK
+85 EIEQTTASNDRIK
-98 MNQYSN
+98 INKYSN

-117 GFNTQYV
+117 GFNNTQYV

-141 SYNFATQRRARV
+141 SYNFATQRRAKV

-158 RVERVASI
+158 RVERIASI

-214 KEDNSIDCIDGY
+214 EDNSIDCIDGY
-226 HRLKAIQLAYSEN
+226 HRLKAIQLAYGEN
-239 KNIEGSMI
+239 NNIKGSMI
-247 VSIKNLTLEQARY
+247 VSIKNLTVEQARY
-260 FILQESKG
+260 FIIQESKG

-275 LELYDMSGNIAKLIH
+275 IELYDMSGNIAKLTH

-315 LIFYDVFAEILQISF
+315 LIFYDTFAEILRLSF
-330 GDLLNESNVIE
+330 GDLLNEADTIE
-341 LYKLKQFIV
+341 IYKLKQFIV

-363 FNANTVREL
+363 FNVNSVQEL
-372 TGLPVDQMVM
+372 TGLPADQMFM
-382 SGFLFIA
+382 CGFLFVA
-389 HEMYVSNNKEVDVQ
+389 HEMYVTNNNEVDVQ
-403 KLEKIVKKIDFNDD
+403 KLEKIVRKIDFDDD
-417 RLTYNNFNDKYDVNR
+417 RLTYTNFNDKYDVNR
-432 YTKAWIKLAKVK
+432 YVKAWIKLAKVK
-444 LK
+444 IK

>member
-13 IAISDIHKLNIVKQ
+13 IAISDIHKLNRAKQ
-27 IRERALFQLKEYF
+27 IRERMLFQLKEYF

-72 NGILNINPSEYWT
+72 NGILNIEPSDYWT
-85 DIEQTTASNDRVK
+85 EIEQTTASNDRIK

-166 NMDNVQAI
+166 NMENVQAI
-174 KNEILNGTFQTNT
+174 KNEILNNTFQTNT

-203 SENMSLSIPIS
+203 SENMALSIPIS
-214 KEDNSIDCIDGY
+214 EDNSIDCIDGY
-226 HRLKAIQLAYSEN
+226 HRLKAIQLAYGEN
-239 KNIEGSMI
+239 NNIKGNMI
-247 VSIKNLTLEQARY
+247 VSIKNLTIEQARY

-268 TLNNQHD
+268 TLNNQHE
-275 LELYDMSGNIAKLIH
+275 LELYDMSGNVAKLIH
-290 EINTYN
+290 EINSYN

-301 LYNSITSENNNANT
+301 LYNSITSENNDVNT
-315 LIFYDVFAEILQISF
+315 LIFYDVFSEILRLSF
-330 GDLLNESNVIE
+330 GDLLNEADTIE

-350 DVYSIVYSLICKR
+350 DVYSIAYSLICKR
-363 FNANTVREL
+363 FNVNTVREL
-372 TGLPVDQMVM
+372 TGVAIDQMFM
-382 SGFLFIA
+382 CGFLFVA
-389 HEMYVSNNKEVDVQ
+389 HEMYVSNNNEVDVQ
-403 KLEKIVKKIDFNDD
+403 KLEKIVRKIDFNDEK
-417 RLTYNNFNDKYDVNR
+417 LTYTNFNDKYDVNR
-432 YTKAWIKLAKVK
+432 YVKAWIKLAKVK
-444 LK
+444 TK

>member
-13 IAISDIHKLNIVKQ
+13 IAISDIHKLNRIKQ
-27 IRERALFQLKEYF
+27 IRERMLFQLKEYF

-53 PIQTLSEN
+53 PIQSLSEN
-61 ELINLCTFLRR
+61 ELINLCTFLRC
-72 NGILNINPSEYWT
+72 NGILNINPSDYWT
-85 DIEQTTASNDRVK
+85 EIEQTTASNDRIK

-117 GFNTQYV
+117 GFNIQYV

-153 IKVRN
+153 IKVRT

-166 NMDNVQAI
+166 NMENVLAI

-203 SENMSLSIPIS
+203 SENMALSIPIS
-214 KEDNSIDCIDGY
+214 EDNSIDCIDGY

-239 KNIEGSMI
+239 KNIKGSMI
-247 VSIKNLTLEQARY
+247 VSIKNLTVEQARY
-260 FILQESKG
+260 FIIQESKG
-268 TLNNQHD
+268 TLNNQHE

-301 LYNSITSENNNANT
+301 LYNSITSENNNVNT
-315 LIFYDVFAEILQISF
+315 LIFYDVFAEILRLSF
-330 GDLLNESNVIE
+330 GDLLNEADTIE
-341 LYKLKQFIV
+341 IYKLKQFIV
-350 DVYSIVYSLICKR
+350 DVYSIAYSLICKR
-363 FNANTVREL
+363 FNVNTVQEL
-372 TGLPVDQMVM
+372 TGVAVDQMVM
-382 SGFLFIA
+382 SGFLFVA

-403 KLEKIVKKIDFNDD
+403 KLEKIVRKIDFDDD
-417 RLTYNNFNDKYDVNR
+417 RLTYTNFDDKYDVNR
-432 YTKAWIKLAKVK
+432 YVKAWTKLAKVK
-444 LK
+444 IK

>member
-13 IAISDIHKLNIVKQ
+13 IAISDIHKLNMAKQ
-27 IRERALFQLKEYF
+27 IRERMLFQLKEYF

-61 ELINLCTFLRR
+61 ELINLCMFLRR

-85 DIEQTTASNDRVK
+85 ELEQTTASNDRIK

-166 NMDNVQAI
+166 NMENVLAI

-196 KEMFSYS
+196 KEIFSYS
-203 SENMSLSIPIS
+203 SENMTLNIPIG
-214 KEDNSIDCIDGY
+214 EDNSIDCIDGY
-226 HRLKAIQLAYSEN
+226 HRLKAIQLAYGEN
-239 KNIEGSMI
+239 NNIKGNMI
-247 VSIKNLTLEQARY
+247 VSIKNLTIEQARY
-260 FILQESKG
+260 FIIQESKG
-268 TLNNQHD
+268 TVNNQHD
-275 LELYDMSGNIAKLIH
+275 IELYDMSGNVAKLIH

-301 LYNSITSENNNANT
+301 LYNSITSKNNDVNT
-315 LIFYDVFAEILQISF
+315 LIFYDVFAEILQLSF
-330 GDLLNESNVIE
+330 GDLLNEADTIE

-350 DVYSIVYSLICKR
+350 DVYSIAYSLICKR
-363 FNANTVREL
+363 FNVNTVREL
-372 TGLPVDQMVM
+372 TGVAVDQMLM
-382 SGFLFIA
+382 CGFLFVA

-403 KLEKIVKKIDFNDD
+403 KLEKIVRKIDFDD
-417 RLTYNNFNDKYDVNR
+417 DKLTYTNFNDKYDVNR

-444 LK
+444 IK

>member
-1 MYNREDLQNRVE
+1 MYNRDDLQNRVE
-13 IAISDIHKLNIVKQ
+13 IAISDIHKLNKAKQ
-27 IRERALFQLKEYF
+27 IRERALFQLKDYF

-53 PIQTLSEN
+53 PIQSLSEN
-61 ELINLCTFLRR
+61 ELINLCMFLRR
-72 NGILNINPSEYWT
+72 NGILSINPSDYWT
-85 DIEQTTASNDRVK
+85 EIEQTTASNDRVK

-166 NMDNVQAI
+166 NMDNVLAI

-203 SENMSLSIPIS
+203 SENMALSIPIG
-214 KEDNSIDCIDGY
+214 EDNFIDCIDGY

-239 KNIEGSMI
+239 KNIKGSMI
-247 VSIKNLTLEQARY
+247 VSIKNLTIEQARY
-260 FILQESKG
+260 FIIQESKG
-268 TLNNQHD
+268 TLNNQHE
-275 LELYDMSGNIAKLIH
+275 LELYDMSGNIAKLTH
-290 EINTYN
+290 EINSYN

-315 LIFYDVFAEILQISF
+315 LIFYDVFSEILQISF

-363 FNANTVREL
+363 FNVNTVREL
-372 TGLPVDQMVM
+372 TGLPIDQMFM
-382 SGFLFIA
+382 CGFLFVA
-389 HEMYVSNNKEVDVQ
+389 YEMYVSNNKEVDVQ
-403 KLEKIVKKIDFNDD
+403 KLEKIVRKIDFNDD
-417 RLTYNNFNDKYDVNR
+417 KLTYTNFNDKYDVNR
-432 YTKAWIKLAKVK
+432 YVKAWIKLAKVK
-444 LK
+444 TK

>member
-13 IAISDIHKLNIVKQ
+13 IAISDIHKLNRIKQ

-40 DSNKILQILNKMI
+40 DTNKILQILNKMF
-53 PIQTLSEN
+53 PIQSLSEN
-61 ELINLCTFLRR
+61 ELINLCTFLRC
-72 NGILNINPSEYWT
+72 NGILNINPSDYWT
-85 DIEQTTASNDRVK
+85 EIEQTTASNDRIK

-117 GFNTQYV
+117 GFNNTQYV

-166 NMDNVQAI
+166 NMENVLAI

-203 SENMSLSIPIS
+203 SENMALSIPIG
-214 KEDNSIDCIDGY
+214 EDNSIDCIDGY

-247 VSIKNLTLEQARY
+247 VSIKNLTVEQARY
-260 FILQESKG
+260 FIIQESKG
-268 TLNNQHD
+268 TLNNQHE

-301 LYNSITSENNNANT
+301 LYNSITSENNDVNV
-315 LIFYDVFAEILQISF
+315 LIFYDVFAEILQLSF
-330 GDLLNESNVIE
+330 GDLLNEADTIE

-350 DVYSIVYSLICKR
+350 DVYSIAYSLICKR
-363 FNANTVREL
+363 FNVNTVREL
-372 TGLPVDQMVM
+372 TGVVIDQMFM
-382 SGFLFIA
+382 CGFLFVA
-389 HEMYVSNNKEVDVQ
+389 YEMYTSNNKEVDVQ
-403 KLEKIVKKIDFNDD
+403 KLEKIVRKIDFNDD
-417 RLTYNNFNDKYDVNR
+417 KLTYTNFNDKYDVNR

>member
-1 MYNREDLQNRVE
+1 M
-13 IAISDIHKLNIVKQ
+13 
-27 IRERALFQLKEYF
+27 
-40 DSNKILQILNKMI
+40 
-53 PIQTLSEN
+53 
-61 ELINLCTFLRR
+61 
-72 NGILNINPSEYWT
+72 
-85 DIEQTTASNDRVK
+85 
-98 MNQYSN
+98 
-104 IQTLNLQNVLKID
+104 
-117 GFNTQYV
+117 
-124 TQLSYEQLAN
+124 
-134 LLNVGLI
+134 
-141 SYNFATQRRARV
+141 

-214 KEDNSIDCIDGY
+214 EDNSIDCIDGY

-247 VSIKNLTLEQARY
+247 VSIKNLSVEQARY

-268 TLNNQHD
+268 TINNQHE
-275 LELYDMSGNIAKLIH
+275 LELYDMSGNIAKLTH

-315 LIFYDVFAEILQISF
+315 LIFYDTFAEILRLSF
-330 GDLLNESNVIE
+330 GDLLNEADTIE
-341 LYKLKQFIV
+341 IYKLKQFIV

-363 FNANTVREL
+363 FNVNTVREL
-372 TGLPVDQMVM
+372 TGLPIDQMVI
-382 SGFLFIA
+382 SGFLFVA

-403 KLEKIVKKIDFNDD
+403 KLEKIVRKIDFNDD
-417 RLTYNNFNDKYDVNR
+417 KLTYTNFNDKYDVNR
-432 YTKAWIKLAKVK
+432 YVKAWIKLAKVK
-444 LK
+444 TK

>member
-13 IAISDIHKLNIVKQ
+13 MAISDIHKLNIAKQ
-27 IRERALFQLKEYF
+27 IRERMLFQLKEYF
-40 DSNKILQILNKMI
+40 DSNKTLQILNKMI

-61 ELINLCTFLRR
+61 ELINLCMFLRR
-72 NGILNINPSEYWT
+72 NGILNINPSDYWT
-85 DIEQTTASNDRVK
+85 EIEQTTASNDRIK

-166 NMDNVQAI
+166 NMENVQAI
-174 KNEILNGTFQTNT
+174 KNEILNNTFQTNT

-203 SENMSLSIPIS
+203 SENMALSIPIG
-214 KEDNSIDCIDGY
+214 EDNSIDCIDGY
-226 HRLKAIQLAYSEN
+226 HRLKAIQLAYGEN
-239 KNIEGSMI
+239 NNIKGSMI
-247 VSIKNLTLEQARY
+247 VSIKNLTIEQARY

-268 TLNNQHD
+268 TLNNQHE

-290 EINTYN
+290 EINSYN

-301 LYNSITSENNNANT
+301 LYNSITSKNNDVNT
-315 LIFYDVFAEILQISF
+315 LIFYDVFAEILQLSF
-330 GDLLNESNVIE
+330 GDLLNEADTIE

-350 DVYSIVYSLICKR
+350 DIYSIAYSLICKR
-363 FNANTVREL
+363 FNVNTVREL
-372 TGLPVDQMVM
+372 TGLPIDQMFM
-382 SGFLFIA
+382 CGFLFVA
-389 HEMYVSNNKEVDVQ
+389 HEMYTSNNKEVDVQ
-403 KLEKIVKKIDFNDD
+403 KLEKIVRKIDFNDD
-417 RLTYNNFNDKYDVNR
+417 KLTYTNFNDKYDVNR
-432 YTKAWIKLAKVK
+432 YVKAWTKLAKVK
-444 LK
+444 IK

>member
-13 IAISDIHKLNIVKQ
+13 MAISDIHKLNIVKQ
-27 IRERALFQLKEYF
+27 IKERMLFQLKEYF
-40 DSNKILQILNKMI
+40 DTNKTLQILNKMI

-72 NGILNINPSEYWT
+72 NGILNINPIDYWT
-85 DIEQTTASNDRVK
+85 EIEQTKASNDRVK

-104 IQTLNLQNVLKID
+104 IQTLKLQNVLKID

-141 SYNFATQRRARV
+141 SYNFSTQRRAKV

-158 RVERVASI
+158 RVERVVSI
-166 NMDNVQAI
+166 NMDNVLDI
-174 KNEILNGTFQTNT
+174 KNEILYNTFQTNT

-203 SENMSLSIPIS
+203 SENMALSIPIS
-214 KEDNSIDCIDGY
+214 EDNSIDCIDGY

-239 KNIEGSMI
+239 KNIKGSMI
-247 VSIKNLTLEQARY
+247 VSIKNLTIEQARY

-268 TLNNQHD
+268 TLNNQHE

-290 EINTYN
+290 EINSYN

-315 LIFYDVFAEILQISF
+315 LIFYDVFAEILQLSF
-330 GDLLNESNVIE
+330 GDLLNEADTIE

-350 DVYSIVYSLICKR
+350 DVYSIAYSLICKR
-363 FNANTVREL
+363 FNVNTVREL
-372 TGLPVDQMVM
+372 TGVAVDQMFM
-382 SGFLFIA
+382 CGFLFVA
-389 HEMYVSNNKEVDVQ
+389 YEMYVTNNNEVDVQ
-403 KLEKIVKKIDFNDD
+403 KLEKIVRKIDFNDD
-417 RLTYNNFNDKYDVNR
+417 KLTYTNFNDKYDVNR
-432 YTKAWIKLAKVK
+432 YTKTWIKLAKVK
-444 LK
+444 IK

>member
-13 IAISDIHKLNIVKQ
+13 MTISDIHKLNIVKQ
-27 IRERALFQLKEYF
+27 IRERMLFQLKEYF

-61 ELINLCTFLRR
+61 ELINLCMFLRR
-72 NGILNINPSEYWT
+72 NGILNINPSDYWT
-85 DIEQTTASNDRVK
+85 EIEQTTASNDRIK

-141 SYNFATQRRARV
+141 SYNFATQRRAKV

-203 SENMSLSIPIS
+203 SENMALSIPIS
-214 KEDNSIDCIDGY
+214 EDNSIDCIDGY

-239 KNIEGSMI
+239 KNIKGSMI
-247 VSIKNLTLEQARY
+247 VSIKNLSVEQARY

-268 TLNNQHD
+268 TVNNQHE

-290 EINTYN
+290 EINSYN

-301 LYNSITSENNNANT
+301 LYNSITSENNNVNT
-315 LIFYDVFAEILQISF
+315 LIFYDVFAEILQLSF
-330 GDLLNESNVIE
+330 GDLLNEADTIE

-350 DVYSIVYSLICKR
+350 DTYSIAYSLICKR
-363 FNANTVREL
+363 FNVNTVREL
-372 TGLPVDQMVM
+372 TGLPIDQMFM
-382 SGFLFIA
+382 SGFLFVA
-389 HEMYVSNNKEVDVQ
+389 YEMYTSNNKEVDVQ
-403 KLEKIVKKIDFNDD
+403 KLEKIVRKIDFNDD
-417 RLTYNNFNDKYDVNR
+417 KLTYTNFNDKYDVNR
-432 YTKAWIKLAKVK
+432 YVKAWIKLAKVK
-444 LK
+444 IK

>member
-13 IAISDIHKLNIVKQ
+13 IAISDIHKLNRIKQ
-27 IRERALFQLKEYF
+27 IRERMLFQMKEYF
-40 DSNKILQILNKMI
+40 DYNKTLKMLNKMI

-61 ELINLCTFLRR
+61 ELINLCMFLRR
-72 NGILNINPSEYWT
+72 NGILNINPSDYWT
-85 DIEQTTASNDRVK
+85 EIEQTTASKDRIK
-98 MNQYSN
+98 INQYSN

-141 SYNFATQRRARV
+141 SYNFTTQRRARV

-166 NMDNVQAI
+166 NMENVLAI

-203 SENMSLSIPIS
+203 SENMALSIPIS
-214 KEDNSIDCIDGY
+214 EDNSIDCIDGY
-226 HRLKAIQLAYSEN
+226 HRLKAIQLAYGEN
-239 KNIEGSMI
+239 NNIKGSMI
-247 VSIKNLTLEQARY
+247 VSIKNLTIEQARH

-268 TLNNQHD
+268 TLNNQHE

-290 EINTYN
+290 EINSYN

-301 LYNSITSENNNANT
+301 LYNSITSENNDVNT
-315 LIFYDVFAEILQISF
+315 LIFYDVFAEILRLSF
-330 GDLLNESNVIE
+330 GDLLNEADTIE

-350 DVYSIVYSLICKR
+350 DTYSIAYSLICKR
-363 FNANTVREL
+363 FNVNTVREL
-372 TGLPVDQMVM
+372 TGVAVDQMVM
-382 SGFLFIA
+382 SGFLFVA
-389 HEMYVSNNKEVDVQ
+389 YEMYVSNNKEVDVQ
-403 KLEKIVKKIDFNDD
+403 KLEKIVRKIDFNDD
-417 RLTYNNFNDKYDVNR
+417 KLTYTNFNDKYDVNR
-432 YTKAWIKLAKVK
+432 YVKAWTKLAQVK
-444 LK
+444 IK

>member
-13 IAISDIHKLNIVKQ
+13 MTISDIHKLNMAKQ
-27 IRERALFQLKEYF
+27 IRERMLFQLKEYF
-40 DSNKILQILNKMI
+40 DSNKTLQILNKMI

-61 ELINLCTFLRR
+61 ELINLCMFLRR

-85 DIEQTTASNDRVK
+85 ELEQTTASNDRIK

-166 NMDNVQAI
+166 NMENVLAI
-174 KNEILNGTFQTNT
+174 KNEILNCTFQTNT

-203 SENMSLSIPIS
+203 SENMALSIPIG
-214 KEDNSIDCIDGY
+214 EDNSIDCIDGY
-226 HRLKAIQLAYSEN
+226 HRLKAIQLAYGEN
-239 KNIEGSMI
+239 NNIKGSMI
-247 VSIKNLTLEQARY
+247 VSIKNLTIEQARY

-268 TLNNQHD
+268 TLNNQHE

-290 EINTYN
+290 EINSYN

-301 LYNSITSENNNANT
+301 LYNSITSENNNKSFNDNSNT
-315 LIFYDVFAEILQISF
+315 LNNIGKTEMMSDMYKDITGRNLDPIEKSILF
-330 GDLLNESNVIE
+330 
-341 LYKLKQFIV
+341 
-350 DVYSIVYSLICKR
+350 
-363 FNANTVREL
+363 
-372 TGLPVDQMVM
+372 M
-382 SGFLFIA
+382 
-389 HEMYVSNNKEVDVQ
+389 HNKN
-403 KLEKIVKKIDFNDD
+403 KK
-417 RLTYNNFNDKYDVNR
+417 
-432 YTKAWIKLAKVK
+432 
-444 LK
+444 

>member
-13 IAISDIHKLNIVKQ
+13 IAISDIHKLNMAKQ
-27 IRERALFQLKEYF
+27 IKERMLFQLKEYF
-40 DSNKILQILNKMI
+40 DSNKTLQILNKMI

-85 DIEQTTASNDRVK
+85 EIEQTTASNDRIK
-98 MNQYSN
+98 INKYSN

-214 KEDNSIDCIDGY
+214 EDNSIDCIDGY
-226 HRLKAIQLAYSEN
+226 HRLKAIQLAYGEN
-239 KNIEGSMI
+239 NNIKGSMI
-247 VSIKNLTLEQARY
+247 VSIKNLTVEQARY
-260 FILQESKG
+260 FIIQESKG

-275 LELYDMSGNIAKLIH
+275 IELYDMSGNIAKLTH

-315 LIFYDVFAEILQISF
+315 LIFYDTFAEILRLSF
-330 GDLLNESNVIE
+330 GDLLNEADTIE
-341 LYKLKQFIV
+341 IYKLKQFIV

-363 FNANTVREL
+363 FNVNSVQEL
-372 TGLPVDQMVM
+372 TGLPADQMFM
-382 SGFLFIA
+382 CGFLFVA

-403 KLEKIVKKIDFNDD
+403 KLEKIVRKIDFNDD
-417 RLTYNNFNDKYDVNR
+417 KLTYTNFNDKYDVNR
-432 YTKAWIKLAKVK
+432 YVKAWIKLAKVK
-444 LK
+444 IK

>member
-13 IAISDIHKLNIVKQ
+13 MTISDIHKLNMAKQ
-27 IRERALFQLKEYF
+27 IRERMLFQLKEYF

-61 ELINLCTFLRR
+61 ELINLCMFLRR

-85 DIEQTTASNDRVK
+85 ELEQTTASNDRIK

-166 NMDNVQAI
+166 NMENVLAI

-203 SENMSLSIPIS
+203 SENMALSIPIG
-214 KEDNSIDCIDGY
+214 EDNSIDCIDGY
-226 HRLKAIQLAYSEN
+226 HRLKAIQLAYGEN
-239 KNIEGSMI
+239 NNIKGNMI
-247 VSIKNLTLEQARY
+247 VSIKNLTIEQARY
-260 FILQESKG
+260 FIIQESKG
-268 TLNNQHD
+268 TVNNQHD
-275 LELYDMSGNIAKLIH
+275 IELYDMSGNVAKLIH

-301 LYNSITSENNNANT
+301 LYNSITSKNNDVNT
-315 LIFYDVFAEILQISF
+315 LIFYDVFAEILQLSF
-330 GDLLNESNVIE
+330 GDLLNEADTIE

-350 DVYSIVYSLICKR
+350 DVYSIAYSLICKR
-363 FNANTVREL
+363 FNVNTVREL
-372 TGLPVDQMVM
+372 TGVAVDQMLM
-382 SGFLFIA
+382 CGFLFVA

-403 KLEKIVKKIDFNDD
+403 KLEKIVRKIDFDD
-417 RLTYNNFNDKYDVNR
+417 DKLTYTNFNDKYDVNR

-444 LK
+444 IK

>member
-13 IAISDIHKLNIVKQ
+13 IAISDIHKLNMAKQ
-27 IRERALFQLKEYF
+27 IKERMLFQLKEYF
-40 DSNKILQILNKMI
+40 DTNKTLQILNKMI

-85 DIEQTTASNDRVK
+85 EIEQTTASNDRIK
-98 MNQYSN
+98 INKYSN

-214 KEDNSIDCIDGY
+214 EDNSIDCIDGY
-226 HRLKAIQLAYSEN
+226 HRLKAIQLAYGEN
-239 KNIEGSMI
+239 NNIKGSMI
-247 VSIKNLTLEQARY
+247 VSIKNLTVEQARY
-260 FILQESKG
+260 FIIQESKG

-275 LELYDMSGNIAKLIH
+275 IELYDMSGNIAKLTH

-315 LIFYDVFAEILQISF
+315 LIFYDTFAEILRLSF
-330 GDLLNESNVIE
+330 GDLLNEADTIE
-341 LYKLKQFIV
+341 IYKLKQFIV

-363 FNANTVREL
+363 FNVNSVQEL
-372 TGLPVDQMVM
+372 TGLPADQMFM
-382 SGFLFIA
+382 CGFLFVA
-389 HEMYVSNNKEVDVQ
+389 HEMYVTNNNEVDVQ
-403 KLEKIVKKIDFNDD
+403 KLEKIVRKIDFDDD
-417 RLTYNNFNDKYDVNR
+417 RLTYTNFNDKYDVNR
-432 YTKAWIKLAKVK
+432 YVKAWIKLAKVK
-444 LK
+444 TK

>member
-1 MYNREDLQNRVE
+1 MYNREELQNRVE
-13 IAISDIHKLNIVKQ
+13 MTISDIHKLNIVKQ
-27 IRERALFQLKEYF
+27 IRERMLFQLKEYF

-61 ELINLCTFLRR
+61 ELINLCMFLRR
-72 NGILNINPSEYWT
+72 NGILNINPSDYWT
-85 DIEQTTASNDRVK
+85 EIEQTTASNDRIK

-141 SYNFATQRRARV
+141 SYNFATQRRAKV

-166 NMDNVQAI
+166 NMDNVLDI
-174 KNEILNGTFQTNT
+174 KNEILNGTFQINT

-203 SENMSLSIPIS
+203 SENMALSIPIS
-214 KEDNSIDCIDGY
+214 EDNSIDCIDGY

-247 VSIKNLTLEQARY
+247 VSIKNLSVEQAIY

-268 TLNNQHD
+268 TLNNQHE

-290 EINTYN
+290 EINSYN

-301 LYNSITSENNNANT
+301 LYNSITSKNNDVNT
-315 LIFYDVFAEILQISF
+315 LIFYDVFAEILQLSF
-330 GDLLNESNVIE
+330 GDLLNEADTIE

-350 DVYSIVYSLICKR
+350 DTYSIAYSLICKR
-363 FNANTVREL
+363 FNVNTVREL
-372 TGLPVDQMVM
+372 TGLPIDQMFM
-382 SGFLFIA
+382 SGFLFVA
-389 HEMYVSNNKEVDVQ
+389 YEMYTSNNKEVDVQ
-403 KLEKIVKKIDFNDD
+403 KLEKIVRKIDFNDD
-417 RLTYNNFNDKYDVNR
+417 KLTYTNFNDKYDVNR
-432 YTKAWIKLAKVK
+432 YVKAWIKLAKVK
-444 LK
+444 IK